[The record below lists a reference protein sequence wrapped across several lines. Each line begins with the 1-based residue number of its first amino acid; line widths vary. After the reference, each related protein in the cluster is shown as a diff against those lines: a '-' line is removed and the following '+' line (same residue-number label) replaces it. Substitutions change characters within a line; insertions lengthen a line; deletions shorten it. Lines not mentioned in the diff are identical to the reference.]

1 LLYLFPERVETNAAG
16 APVLHWAAGA
26 QAFAPRE
33 TLEANG
39 SLTDV
44 LVLPSA
50 LSSSECRD
58 IVALGERHRLSRA
71 TVERGHTVD
80 YRASVIAWLEP
91 EPQAHWLYHRLATL
105 FLEANRS
112 YRFALTGFVD
122 ALQYTVYGPED
133 RFDWHMDLGATT
145 TSARKLSLSVL
156 LNTEADYTGGRLEFL
171 AAPRSAE
178 PLPAGSAVFFP
189 SYMVHRVSRI
199 AAGTRRSLV
208 AWAAGAPF
216 R

>member
-1 LLYLFPERVETNAAG
+1 M
-16 APVLHWAAGA
+16 LHWAAGTH
-26 QAFAPRE
+26 AFAPSGPVEVNAALAEVR
-33 TLEANG
+33 
-39 SLTDV
+39 
-44 LVLPSA
+44 VLPSA
-50 LSSSECRD
+50 LSSAECRD
-58 IVALGERHRLSRA
+58 IIALGERHQLSRA
-71 TVERGHTVD
+71 GVERGNAVD

-91 EPQAHWLYHRLATL
+91 DPQAHWLYHRLAAL
-105 FLEANRS
+105 FLEANRT

-133 RFDWHMDLGATT
+133 RFDWHIDLGATT

-156 LNTEADYTGGRLEFL
+156 LNAEAEYAGGRLEFL
-171 AAPRSAE
+171 TVPRSAE

-189 SYMVHRVSRI
+189 SYMVHRVSSI
-199 AAGTRRSLV
+199 VSGTRRSLI